1 MTEEAQTI
9 ARMDLNKALRE
20 YHLSPSK
27 LEAVIRG
34 YAD

>member
-9 ARMDLNKALRE
+9 ARMDLNKALSQ
-20 YHLSPSK
+20 YHLSLST